1 MNYKSIIFSLFI
13 LLGLLINVSLVAQP
27 TMDYLLADNFPE
39 YSSES
44 NPADKSMPYSL
55 DFIEIAKQEN
65 AMFFEGELSETYVVV
80 RKGKRRGKG
89 KGEYSFRINLEYDLP
104 DKIISGSTFLFKCRI
119 SKGDLIGSAK
129 LKQRL
134 PIGFDIVESVIGNAK
149 TSYSN
154 YTLSLLWDEVPADSI
169 FEISYNVV
177 VNRSYGYLPISTILY
192 FEETGKKYLFNTHV
206 LVDKEQPA
214 EDLIVYNPPDKD
226 AGIILVETVKPGKGS
241 NIMPLKIYTAK
252 TENEIPDQQ
261 PIIVSGGLESK
272 KQSNETITTNEVVSV
287 NSGTKTELYN
297 KESTNVHEVA
307 SESTGIKTG
316 SNVNKSNEAVYS
328 IQILAL
334 MYNNVKPENLNRK
347 YNISENIKVEQFHNW
362 RKYTV
367 GSFAS
372 LSEAKA
378 TLASLHQKGFKDAF
392 IVGYK
397 NGYRYLVY

>member
-13 LLGLLINVSLVAQP
+13 LLGLFINRSLVAQP
-27 TMDYLLADNFPE
+27 TMDYLLADNNPV
-39 YSSES
+39 YSSGS
-44 NPADKSMPYSL
+44 DPADKGMPYSL
-55 DFIEIAKQEN
+55 DFIEMAKQDN
-65 AMFFEGELSETYVVV
+65 ALFFEGELSETYVVV

-89 KGEYSFRINLEYDLP
+89 KGEYSFRINLEYELP

-119 SKGDLIGSAK
+119 SKGDLTGSAK
-129 LKQRL
+129 FTQRL

-149 TSYSN
+149 TNYSN
-154 YTLSLLWDEVPADSI
+154 YTLNLLWDVVPADSV

-177 VNRSYGYLPISTILY
+177 VNRSYGYLPISTILF

-214 EDLIVYNPPDKD
+214 EDLIVYNPPEKD
-226 AGIILVETVKPGKGS
+226 AEIIIVETVKPRKS
-241 NIMPLKIYTAK
+241 TPVMPSKIYTSK
-252 TENEIPDQQ
+252 TVNEMPEQQ
-261 PIIVSGGLESK
+261 PIVVSSGSEIKKESNEIAYEVVKESK
-272 KQSNETITTNEVVSV
+272 ETKVE
-287 NSGTKTELYN
+287 
-297 KESTNVHEVA
+297 
-307 SESTGIKTG
+307 
-316 SNVNKSNEAVYS
+316 SNVNNSREVVYS

-347 YNISENIKVEQFHNW
+347 YNISENIKLEQFHNW

-378 TLASLHQKGFKDAF
+378 TLANMHKKGLKDAF

-397 NGYRYLVY
+397 EGYRFLVY